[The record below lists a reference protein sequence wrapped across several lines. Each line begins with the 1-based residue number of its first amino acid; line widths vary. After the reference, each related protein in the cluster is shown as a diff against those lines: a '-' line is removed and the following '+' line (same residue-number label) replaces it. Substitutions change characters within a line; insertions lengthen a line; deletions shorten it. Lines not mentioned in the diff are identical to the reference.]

1 MPPLN
6 ESLPTS
12 SLVKVLK
19 KALPFVAVFI
29 ATFLFVG
36 MQWPAS
42 SPGVR
47 ATVAVDFCL
56 PTHITALSES
66 ETENFKTLLNN
77 EISTHLTGQDFETL
91 IKQTKRSGRVFSSAI
106 EYSDQET
113 ISGNIALGFDFQ
125 HERGQL
131 KIEYICEGQPDQLRF
146 LQLVAHQ
153 AAKSID
159 RLLLTTAGEIVV
171 SENLDIEKFDIAMS
185 MANQIQANLSQIRDT
200 GISNHRRRSMG
211 ASRNLYSLTSARTNS
226 SNHFR
231 SQAAR
236 NSEGDINSI
245 DSNALVD
252 VLNEIKTQATTRDT
266 SDANF
271 SVLKVDSVQSRAINA
286 TPDRWAMTGL
296 LSLALVVTGL
306 VAMFHAFPN
315 RSVNVDTLSQSLGIP
330 VVAVLP
336 LGSKASQ
343 IGNSETVLSTAA
355 KALIV
360 VSKVFLI
367 MTAIVVIGFVS
378 LDSSIRESFFHNPFD
393 GMAKIF
399 GIYFGSV

>member
-12 SLVKVLK
+12 SLVKVMK

-56 PTHITALSES
+56 PTDITALSES

-159 RLLLTTAGEIVV
+159 RILLTTAGEIVV

-200 GISNHRRRSMG
+200 GISNHRRGMG
-211 ASRNLYSLTSARTNS
+211 ASRNPYSLTSARTNS

-315 RSVNVDTLSQSLGIP
+315 RSANVDTLSQSLGIP

-336 LGSKASQ
+336 TKLNANQ
-343 IGNSETVLSTAA
+343 IGNSEVLLSTAA
-355 KALIV
+355 KALII

-367 MTAIVVIGFVS
+367 TTAIVVIGFVT